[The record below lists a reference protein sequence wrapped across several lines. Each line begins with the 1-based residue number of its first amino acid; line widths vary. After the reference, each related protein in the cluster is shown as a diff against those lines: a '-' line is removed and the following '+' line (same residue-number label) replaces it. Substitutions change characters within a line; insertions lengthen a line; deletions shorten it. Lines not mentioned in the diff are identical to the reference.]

1 MHAGGVC
8 VDGSMPTVPELS
20 TTGAGSR
27 LCRGLAGTWITLG
40 AAMGAGEGDAAAALG
55 TGAGEGDT

>member
-8 VDGSMPTVPELS
+8 VDGNMPTVPDLS
-20 TTGAGSR
+20 TTGAGSG
-27 LCRGLAGTWITLG
+27 LCCGLAGTWITLG